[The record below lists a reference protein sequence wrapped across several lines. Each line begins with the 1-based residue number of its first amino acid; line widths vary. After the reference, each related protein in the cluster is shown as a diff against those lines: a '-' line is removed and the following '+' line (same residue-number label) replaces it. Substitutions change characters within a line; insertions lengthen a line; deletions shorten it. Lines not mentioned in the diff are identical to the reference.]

1 MIILHKAILDFPFM
15 RFYNIMKYY
24 SFIYFNEKNYLKNL
38 GPFKYYSRYSIRK
51 EIFVNP
57 NIL

>member
-1 MIILHKAILDFPFM
+1 
-15 RFYNIMKYY
+15 MKYY

-38 GPFKYYSRYSIRK
+38 GPSKYYSRYSIRK
-51 EIFVNP
+51 EILANP